1 MKIGKNLILL
11 RKNKNLTQNDIAKIL
26 NISRQAYCRYEN
38 DLREPSLEILC
49 LLADFYD
56 ESVDSIL
63 GRERF

>member
-11 RKNKNLTQNDIAKIL
+11 RQNKNLTQNDIAKIL

-38 DLREPSLEILC
+38 DQREPSLEILC

-63 GRERF
+63 GREKF